1 VLILRGTIIGNG
13 IYFADAIAKSLRYC
27 NKSKENE
34 ALLMLC
40 EVALGDIHE
49 LKVFDKSL
57 KSSPDGKH
65 SVEGVGNLVNK
76 PEQSSAA

>member
-1 VLILRGTIIGNG
+1 
-13 IYFADAIAKSLRYC
+13 
-27 NKSKENE
+27 
-34 ALLMLC
+34 MLC

-76 PEQSSAA
+76 PEQSSAAWMNHSLRYKNTSTNGK